1 MEAGHPRPASRGGWE
16 PSPTPNCWAQPN
28 PIQRAAAKTAFD
40 GRLKNNTAEWAR
52 FRGDW
57 FRAVRLA
64 PFGHPLLFATG
75 AGLGRVEVMWAN
87 FPWSWLVSTL
97 SVWGLAAGCA
107 ASTPLPPKALELN
120 ELGAAALQQGDLEAA
135 GARLNLA
142 LEYNPEFV
150 EAVTNLGLVEL
161 QRGNLTRAR
170 QLLNRAKRLNPDL
183 AQPHHGLGVLAE
195 REYRPDLAQEHY
207 QDALAVDPGFVP
219 ARSNLATLFLES
231 GLAEDALVQFRRL
244 YEVAPESP
252 LGHRGL
258 AESLLALRRNEEAL
272 RVVEAALVV
281 FPDDPSLIICLARLF
296 LQNGQAERALK
307 LLALA
312 STHPDDHGAEAL
324 AWAAIAHL
332 TRAELERTV
341 GAAQQALGLV
351 PDHPLASY
359 ALAVAL
365 DDLKAPEAEQWLKQA
380 AKLNPRHPELQAR
393 LDRR

>member
-1 MEAGHPRPASRGGWE
+1 M
-16 PSPTPNCWAQPN
+16 
-28 PIQRAAAKTAFD
+28 
-40 GRLKNNTAEWAR
+40 
-52 FRGDW
+52 
-57 FRAVRLA
+57 V
-64 PFGHPLLFATG
+64 
-75 AGLGRVEVMWAN
+75 
-87 FPWSWLVSTL
+87 
-97 SVWGLAAGCA
+97 AAGCA
-107 ASTPLPPKALELN
+107 GATPLPPKAIELN
-120 ELGAAALQQGDLEAA
+120 ELGAAALQEGDLEAA

-170 QLLNRAKRLNPDL
+170 QLLSRAKRLNPDL

-231 GLAEDALVQFRRL
+231 GLTEDALIQFRRL

-258 AESLLALRRNEEAL
+258 AESLLALQRNEEAL
-272 RVVEAALVV
+272 RVVEAGLLT
-281 FPDDPSLIICLARLF
+281 FPEDASLTICLARLF
-296 LQNGQAERALK
+296 LQAGEHARALE
-307 LLALA
+307 LLGPVAA
-312 STHPDDHGAEAL
+312 RQDDHGAEAL
-324 AWAAIAHL
+324 AWSAIAHL
-332 TRAELERTV
+332 TAEQLENAV
-341 GAAQQALGLV
+341 GAAQSALGLV

-365 DDLKAPEAEQWLKQA
+365 DDLRAPEAAQWLKQA
-380 AKLNPRHPELQAR
+380 AKLNPHHPELQTR
-393 LDRR
+393 LAGR